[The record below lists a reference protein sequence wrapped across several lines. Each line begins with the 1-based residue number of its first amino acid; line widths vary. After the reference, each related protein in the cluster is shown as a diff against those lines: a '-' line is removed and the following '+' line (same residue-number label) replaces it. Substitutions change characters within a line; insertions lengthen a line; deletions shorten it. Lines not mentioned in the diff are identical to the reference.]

1 MKLKMNLYV
10 LVSITLSLA
19 ACGNSN
25 HSETPTHPSNGIVG
39 GLETSKES
47 LPARYLALIYD
58 KPTESYCTAML
69 VHKRVLLTA
78 GHCIKSTAANMTLAF
93 GTRPLTGDYV
103 IREASQILIHPL
115 YKNNNINRNDLAL
128 VLIKGEAPAGYQSLA
143 LPEES
148 FPLSANLAFTAAG
161 YGRITGVADPKGG
174 HGSGLLRHVELK
186 IDSFSQDQSQFYVDQ
201 SVGKGICNGDSGGP
215 AMMRYQ
221 DLDYVVGIASAI
233 SWLVPGEL
241 SEKAKKEYLEK
252 HDVCSHKSIY
262 ISTKKYRLWIEN
274 GLKEL
279 LK

>member
-25 HSETPTHPSNGIVG
+25 HSETPKHPSNGIVG